1 MARQVLLG
9 GVRVGGKFTPP
20 VWSPHIHLN
29 MSHLKELDEWF
40 FAKWCSRVYAPCF
53 SKKNKYLD
61 QLENFVGKEGNINK
75 LAQEIHHERAHRI
88 LSCCALNSST
98 RQLHEVALPVWAQLH
113 ELQES

>member
-1 MARQVLLG
+1 MSG
-9 GVRVGGKFTPP
+9 S
-20 VWSPHIHLN
+20 SPSDVAVFMHRAL
-29 MSHLKELDEWF
+29 
-40 FAKWCSRVYAPCF
+40 APKINF
-53 SKKNKYLD
+53 SWLTQK
-61 QLENFVGKEGNINK
+61 FVGKEGNLNK